1 MFTYLLGCHSELDY
15 LLLQVSTVAFRT
27 LSLCLCSTQLLKQ
40 QSAECTSCFSLAESS
55 LILLFWQWLTVSS
68 VFTGRSAS
76 EELFISTRSPL
87 SPSLISLRVSV
98 DVKHHDY
105 VLSSFQL
112 SALGKAYTCAAPSL
126 VGFSSVALETIGCL
140 IRMQWNK
147 QKKRTNVNPFTAMLA
162 SVSLGKRP
170 QKC

>member
-1 MFTYLLGCHSELDY
+1 MITYLLGCQSELDY
-15 LLLQVSTVAFRT
+15 VLLQVSTVAFRT
-27 LSLCLCSTQLLKQ
+27 LSLPLCSTQLLKQ
-40 QSAECTSCFSLAESS
+40 QSAESPSCFALAGSS
-55 LILLFWQWLTVSS
+55 LTLLFWQWLMVSS
-68 VFTGRSAS
+68 VFVGRSAS
-76 EELFISTRSPL
+76 DELFICTRPPPL

-147 QKKRTNVNPFTAMLA
+147 
-162 SVSLGKRP
+162 
-170 QKC
+170 

>member
-27 LSLCLCSTQLLKQ
+27 LSLRLCSTQLLKQ
-40 QSAECTSCFSLAESS
+40 QSAECPSCFALAGSS
-55 LILLFWQWLTVSS
+55 LTLLFWQWLMVSS
-68 VFTGRSAS
+68 VFVGRSAS
-76 EELFISTRSPL
+76 DELFICTRPPPPL

-98 DVKHHDY
+98 DVKDHDY

-112 SALGKAYTCAAPSL
+112 SALGKAYTCATPSL

-147 QKKRTNVNPFTAMLA
+147 
-162 SVSLGKRP
+162 
-170 QKC
+170 